1 MHLAVFKKNDSRT
14 IYNAVY
20 RDGKKGW
27 YFIKRFN
34 VTSMTRDK
42 EYDLTQ
48 GTPGSK
54 VMYFT
59 SNPNGEAEIIKITL
73 DPNPKLKKI
82 FIEKDF
88 SDIIIKGRA
97 SKGNLLTKFQVHRI
111 SLKSHGHSTL
121 GGRKV
126 WYDPDVNRLNYDEH
140 GQLLGEFFD
149 EDQILVI
156 LNNGDFYLTNFDLN
170 NHFEEN
176 ILRIEKYDSNKV
188 WTAVLWD
195 ADNQGYPYM
204 KRFLM
209 DASKKKQNWLSDNPA
224 SKLILLTDVA
234 YPLIKVTYGGAD
246 EFRGS
251 EEIDAEQFIAV
262 KGFKAKG
269 KRITTWQ
276 IESIEELE
284 PTRFPE
290 EPEKSEEPEDS
301 DIEEDLDP
309 DSGKSE
315 QQVRDELTG
324 QLRLFDDEE

>member
-1 MHLAVFKKNDSRT
+1 
-14 IYNAVY
+14 
-20 RDGKKGW
+20 
-27 YFIKRFN
+27 
-34 VTSMTRDK
+34 
-42 EYDLTQ
+42 
-48 GTPGSK
+48 
-54 VMYFT
+54 
-59 SNPNGEAEIIKITL
+59 
-73 DPNPKLKKI
+73 
-82 FIEKDF
+82 
-88 SDIIIKGRA
+88 
-97 SKGNLLTKFQVHRI
+97 
-111 SLKSHGHSTL
+111 
-121 GGRKV
+121 
-126 WYDPDVNRLNYDEH
+126 
-140 GQLLGEFFD
+140 
-149 EDQILVI
+149 
-156 LNNGDFYLTNFDLN
+156 
-170 NHFEEN
+170 
-176 ILRIEKYDSNKV
+176 V